1 MPSPAVNRLEG
12 TASPIKLLSG
22 GIPKKHD
29 LWPARD
35 SRSMSPTR
43 SKPAISSQNK
53 IDIVIG
59 NFTLPDRTIDEEKF
73 VRERLYSD
81 EKLALSESSENN
93 DQSSPKVKS
102 HNGDVAS
109 NVSSNP
115 DLEDEFAFN
124 KNWGHPKKMGS
135 MLPPTEIFRQQS
147 TSGVLAQKLAVKVN
161 QRVARRS

>member
-1 MPSPAVNRLEG
+1 L
-12 TASPIKLLSG
+12 
-22 GIPKKHD
+22 
-29 LWPARD
+29 
-35 SRSMSPTR
+35 
-43 SKPAISSQNK
+43 NK

-59 NFTLPDRTIDEEKF
+59 NFTLPDRAIDEEKF

-102 HNGDVAS
+102 HNGDGAS

-124 KNWGHPKKMGS
+124 KNWGKSHKLGS
-135 MLPPTEIFRQQS
+135 MLPPVEIFRQQPVVV
-147 TSGVLAQKLAVKVN
+147 SGSSNKLAARIN
-161 QRVARRS
+161 QRLIRRS